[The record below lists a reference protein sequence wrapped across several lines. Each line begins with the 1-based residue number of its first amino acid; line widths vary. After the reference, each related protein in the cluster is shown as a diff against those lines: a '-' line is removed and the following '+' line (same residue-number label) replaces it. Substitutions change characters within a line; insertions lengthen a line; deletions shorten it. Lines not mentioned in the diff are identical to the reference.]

1 MNIHLPPTTS
11 SLRAAY
17 WHKDGGSD
25 GEGSWFVNKSGVV
38 FAVVD
43 DVYFAVDASQMLA
56 LALAELPPGDYTH
69 AEIAA
74 VISRNTFIRLARVG
88 PELVICE
95 RAGDRTRSRPHRFTA
110 YQVDAGEPGEPF
122 WMAPENT
129 LFVLHET
136 HFASPPDWRLQLC
149 ADPHGCYNWVVAAI
163 HEALEPVE
171 RVSFGSIMCG
181 DSAERR
187 ERQLDERVED
197 AATDAT
203 AEAAD

>member
-1 MNIHLPPTTS
+1 MELDEDDAPT
-11 SLRAAY
+11 L
-17 WHKDGGSD
+17 
-25 GEGSWFVNKSGVV
+25 
-38 FAVVD
+38 
-43 DVYFAVDASQMLA
+43 
-56 LALAELPPGDYTH
+56 
-69 AEIAA
+69 
-74 VISRNTFIRLARVG
+74 IRLARVG

-181 DSAERR
+181 DSASAVSGSWTRGSKTQPQTQPP
-187 ERQLDERVED
+187 RQLTNDR
-197 AATDAT
+197 
-203 AEAAD
+203 